1 MKFQEVKSILKR
13 LYLEY
18 VRKHL
23 KVILVA
29 LVLSIIVAGSTS
41 GIAWLL
47 DPAVKKIFIDQD
59 RTFAWSIPLLIIVAF
74 SSKGLS
80 LYFARIKIIRVG
92 EEVAGKLKKEIAK
105 NILISDVQTLENR
118 HSGKYISN
126 IMYDTH

>member
-59 RTFAWSIPLLIIVAF
+59 RTFAWSIPLYL
-74 SSKGLS
+74 
-80 LYFARIKIIRVG
+80 
-92 EEVAGKLKKEIAK
+92 
-105 NILISDVQTLENR
+105 
-118 HSGKYISN
+118 
-126 IMYDTH
+126 